1 MAKEKLFRSTKP
13 IRGEEPKKG
22 EKDSPKRG
30 KRQGWVTWYE
40 FSMRFVYL
48 FPLWELS
55 HPHGHSLK
63 KVWGE
68 QLQWLEPFVG
78 FDE

>member
-30 KRQGWVTWYE
+30 KRHIKGWVTWYE

-48 FPLWELS
+48 PPVRAVASTWPLIKE
-55 HPHGHSLK
+55 SLRSK
-63 KVWGE
+63 SKSNG
-68 QLQWLEPFVG
+68 
-78 FDE
+78 